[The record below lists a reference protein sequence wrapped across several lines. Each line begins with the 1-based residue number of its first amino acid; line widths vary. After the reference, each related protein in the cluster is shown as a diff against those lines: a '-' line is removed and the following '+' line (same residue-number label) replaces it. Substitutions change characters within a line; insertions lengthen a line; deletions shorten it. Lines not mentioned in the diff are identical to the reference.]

1 MNTEGLVKNDNIQL
15 GNKIGRTIES
25 EKFPITMDEFWFSI
39 IPDVIVG
46 PFDFVCVDNIYRT
59 RSIGIIKE
67 LRTVSNIHGIEHKSN
82 RDTPSISE
90 YHNSESARN
99 SSRNHQVQGTRIARV
114 AVMANVQSKK
124 EGQDDRNNSNNTS
137 NVIVRMPVG
146 INASVTFANSDE
158 ILLAL
163 GIPKM
168 EDPAMAGVIEM
179 TNGNRI
185 AIPMAMSY
193 LAGPDAAHINAS
205 GISGNLKTSY
215 LLFLLHS
222 LYQKLV
228 KKNEVAIIVFNTRE
242 DDLLYIDEAQ
252 GTVTERDKE
261 LYELLQ
267 ISPVP
272 FSKVTYFL
280 PRGIDGK
287 PISVHIPSNYQTYSY
302 ELSDIYDRLD
312 LLLSSETYDPRYNL
326 SAIINYI
333 YESWPLKDNDG
344 VPVTT
349 WSDLVKFK
357 DYPSEIITHKST
369 YLHFSG
375 LLQKYKRSSMFT
387 DKRETSTYIGN
398 EIEKIR
404 AGDVFVIDIAMIPTV
419 EEQSLVIGDVMKNID
434 ELYSSRS
441 NFEDVR
447 HVYDADGQITMSV
460 EQSRR
465 PKYLLIFID
474 EINRFLPQA
483 YPMGRRTSVA
493 EQITKTLIAGKSRD
507 TILLSAQQFKSA
519 VDPILHDN
527 TGIHMIAKL
536 GMSELSKSPYA
547 MLDDI
552 TKNNIVHLD
561 KGEIVMIQPAIRH
574 PVKVIFPRPPF
585 KRLSR

>member
-1 MNTEGLVKNDNIQL
+1 MTTEELARDEISNLRN
-15 GNKIGRTIES
+15 NIGRTIES
-25 EKFPITMDEFWFSI
+25 ERFPITMDEFWFSI
-39 IPDVIVG
+39 GPNVIVG
-46 PFDFVCVDNIYRT
+46 PFDFVCVDNIYSTRT
-59 RSIGIIKE
+59 IGIIKE
-67 LRTVSNIHGIEHKSN
+67 LRTVSNIHSIKQKTNGGMSTMPGQYDPDNATMDN
-82 RDTPSISE
+82 RDC
-90 YHNSESARN
+90 RD
-99 SSRNHQVQGTRIARV
+99 QGTRIAKV
-114 AVMANVQSKK
+114 AVMVNVQNKNDGQEGKSSK
-124 EGQDDRNNSNNTS
+124 SI
-137 NVIVRMPVG
+137 IVRMPVG
-146 INASVTFANSDE
+146 IDSSVKFANSDE

-168 EDPAMAGVIEM
+168 EDPVMAGVIDM
-179 TNGNRI
+179 TNGNKI

-222 LYQKLV
+222 LYQKLI

-252 GTVTERDKE
+252 GTVTDRDSE
-261 LYELLQ
+261 LYKLLQ
-267 ISPVP
+267 ISPEP

-280 PRGIDGK
+280 PRGIDGN
-287 PISVHIPSNYQTYSY
+287 PISVHIPPNYQTYSY
-302 ELSDIYDRLD
+302 ELNDIYDRLD

-333 YESWPLKDNDG
+333 YESWPLKDKDG
-344 VPVTT
+344 KTVTT
-349 WSDLVKFK
+349 WSDLLKYK
-357 DYPSEIITHKST
+357 DYPAEIITHKST

-375 LLQKYKRSSMFT
+375 LLQKYNRSSMFT

-398 EIEKIR
+398 EIGRIK

-447 HVYDADGQITMSV
+447 HVYDADGQITSSV

-547 MLDDI
+547 MLDDT
-552 TKNNIVHLD
+552 TKHNIVHMD

>member
-1 MNTEGLVKNDNIQL
+1 
-15 GNKIGRTIES
+15 
-25 EKFPITMDEFWFSI
+25 
-39 IPDVIVG
+39 
-46 PFDFVCVDNIYRT
+46 
-59 RSIGIIKE
+59 
-67 LRTVSNIHGIEHKSN
+67 
-82 RDTPSISE
+82 
-90 YHNSESARN
+90 
-99 SSRNHQVQGTRIARV
+99 
-114 AVMANVQSKK
+114 
-124 EGQDDRNNSNNTS
+124 
-137 NVIVRMPVG
+137 
-146 INASVTFANSDE
+146 
-158 ILLAL
+158 
-163 GIPKM
+163 
-168 EDPAMAGVIEM
+168 
-179 TNGNRI
+179 
-185 AIPMAMSY
+185 
-193 LAGPDAAHINAS
+193 
-205 GISGNLKTSY
+205 
-215 LLFLLHS
+215 
-222 LYQKLV
+222 
-228 KKNEVAIIVFNTRE
+228 
-242 DDLLYIDEAQ
+242 
-252 GTVTERDKE
+252 
-261 LYELLQ
+261 
-267 ISPVP
+267 
-272 FSKVTYFL
+272 
-280 PRGIDGK
+280 
-287 PISVHIPSNYQTYSY
+287 
-302 ELSDIYDRLD
+302 
-312 LLLSSETYDPRYNL
+312 
-326 SAIINYI
+326 
-333 YESWPLKDNDG
+333 
-344 VPVTT
+344 
-349 WSDLVKFK
+349 
-357 DYPSEIITHKST
+357 
-369 YLHFSG
+369 
-375 LLQKYKRSSMFT
+375 MFT

>member
-1 MNTEGLVKNDNIQL
+1 MTTEGLAKSENAEL
-15 GNKIGRTIES
+15 GHNIGRTVES

-39 IPDVIVG
+39 GPNVIVG
-46 PFDFVCVDNIYRT
+46 PFDFVCVDNIYNTRT
-59 RSIGIIKE
+59 IGIIKE
-67 LRTVSNIHGIEHKSN
+67 LRTVSNVRSVKQKPNGGA
-82 RDTPSISE
+82 TALSE
-90 YHNSESARN
+90 RHDSESAMIGGRDN
-99 SSRNHQVQGTRIARV
+99 QVHGTRIARV
-114 AVMANVQSKK
+114 AVMANVQNKN
-124 EGQDDRNNSNNTS
+124 EGQDDRSNN
-137 NVIVRMPVG
+137 NVIIRMPVG
-146 INASVTFANSDE
+146 INASVAFANSDE

-168 EDPAMAGVIEM
+168 EDPVMAGIIEM
-179 TNGNRI
+179 TNGNKI

-222 LYQKLV
+222 LYQKLI
-228 KKNEVAIIVFNTRE
+228 KKNEVAIIVFDTRE
-242 DDLLYIDEAQ
+242 DDLLHIDEAQ
-252 GTVTERDKE
+252 GTVTDRDKE
-261 LYELLQ
+261 LYDLLQ
-267 ISPVP
+267 ISPDP

-302 ELSDIYDRLD
+302 ELNDIYDRLD

-333 YESWPLKDNDG
+333 YESWPLNDKEG
-344 VPVTT
+344 KTITT
-349 WSDLVKFK
+349 WSDLVKYK

-387 DKRETSTYIGN
+387 DKRETSTYLGN
-398 EIEKIR
+398 EIERIR

-441 NFEDVR
+441 NFEDAR
-447 HVYDADGQITMSV
+447 HVYDSDGQITRSV

-507 TILLSAQQFKSA
+507 TILLSAQQFKSS

-547 MLDDI
+547 MLDVT
-552 TKNNIVHLD
+552 TKHNIVHMD

-574 PVKVIFPRPPF
+574 PVKVTFPRPPF
-585 KRLSR
+585 KRLGR

>member
-1 MNTEGLVKNDNIQL
+1 MTTNWLAKNETLEL
-15 GNKIGRTIES
+15 GNNIGRTIES
-25 EKFPITMDEFWFSI
+25 EIFHITMDEFWFSI
-39 IPDVIVG
+39 FSDVIVG
-46 PFDFVCVDNIYRT
+46 PFDFVCVDNIYNTRT
-59 RSIGIIKE
+59 IGIVKE
-67 LRTVSNIHGIEHKSN
+67 LRTVSNIHDIKQNLNEDMSYMSDHPDS
-82 RDTPSISE
+82 R
-90 YHNSESARN
+90 SALIDKRAFQG
-99 SSRNHQVQGTRIARV
+99 HGTRIARV
-114 AVMANVQSKK
+114 AVMVNVQNKN
-124 EGQDDRNNSNNTS
+124 EEQDDRGKNSNA
-137 NVIVRMPVG
+137 IIRMPVG
-146 INASVTFANSDE
+146 INASVAFANNDE

-168 EDPAMAGVIEM
+168 EDPVMAGVIEM
-179 TNGNRI
+179 TNGYKI

-222 LYQKLV
+222 LYQKLI
-228 KKNEVAIIVFNTRE
+228 KKNEVALILFNTRE

-252 GTVTERDKE
+252 GTVTDRDKE
-261 LYELLQ
+261 LYNLLQ
-267 ISPVP
+267 ISPDP

-333 YESWPLKDNDG
+333 YESWPLKDKDG
-344 VPVTT
+344 VVVTT
-349 WSDLVKFK
+349 WSDLVKYK

-398 EIEKIR
+398 EIKKIL

-447 HVYDADGQITMSV
+447 HVYDADGQITRSV

-483 YPMGRRTSVA
+483 YPMGRRTAVA

-536 GMSELSKSPYA
+536 GMSELTKSPYA
-547 MLDDI
+547 MLDD
-552 TKNNIVHLD
+552 TTRNNIVHMD

>member
-1 MNTEGLVKNDNIQL
+1 LTTKGLAKNGEVEL
-15 GNKIGRTIES
+15 GNRIGRTVES

-39 IPDVIVG
+39 IPSVIIG
-46 PFDFVCVDNIYRT
+46 PFDFVSVDNIYNTRT
-59 RSIGIIKE
+59 IGIVKE
-67 LRTVSNIHGIEHKSN
+67 LRTVSNIH
-82 RDTPSISE
+82 SITKTNTNGDITFLPDQ
-90 YHNSESARN
+90 HDSESAATG
-99 SSRNHQVQGTRIARV
+99 SRDYQILGTRIARV
-114 AVMANVQSKK
+114 AVMANVQSKH
-124 EGQDDRNNSNNTS
+124 EGPGDKGNKNSS
-137 NVIVRMPVG
+137 IIARMPVG
-146 INASVTFANSDE
+146 INASVAFANSDE
-158 ILLAL
+158 ILFAL

-168 EDPAMAGVIEM
+168 EDPVMAGIIEM
-179 TNGNRI
+179 TNGNKI

-242 DDLLYIDEAQ
+242 DDLLHLDEGQ
-252 GTVTERDKE
+252 GTVTDRDNE
-261 LYELLQ
+261 LYDLLEM
-267 ISPVP
+267 SPEP
-272 FSKVTYFL
+272 FAKVTYFL
-280 PRGIDGK
+280 PRGKDGK
-287 PISVHIPSNYQTYSY
+287 PISSHTPSNYQTYSY
-302 ELSDIYDRLD
+302 ELNDIYDRLD
-312 LLLSSETYDPRYNL
+312 LLFSSETYDPRYNL

-344 VPVTT
+344 ATVTT
-349 WSDLVKFK
+349 WSGLVKFK
-357 DYPSEIITHKST
+357 DYPSEILTHKST

-375 LLQKYKRSSMFT
+375 LLQKYTRSSMFT
-387 DKRETSTYIGN
+387 DKRVTSTYLGN

-404 AGDVFVIDIAMIPTV
+404 AGDVFVIDIAMVPTV

-441 NFEDVR
+441 NFEDIR
-447 HVYDADGQITMSV
+447 HVYDADGQIARRV
-460 EQSRR
+460 EQNRR

-483 YPMGRRTSVA
+483 YPMGRRTAVA
-493 EQITKTLIAGKSRD
+493 EQITKTLIAGRSRD
-507 TILLSAQQFKSA
+507 TILLSAQQFKSST
-519 VDPILHDN
+519 DPILHDN

-552 TKNNIVHLD
+552 TKNNIVHMD
-561 KGEIVMIQPAIRH
+561 KGEIVMVQPAIRH
-574 PVKVIFPRPPF
+574 PVKVVFPRPPF
-585 KRLSR
+585 KRPSR

>member
-1 MNTEGLVKNDNIQL
+1 LN
-15 GNKIGRTIES
+15 
-25 EKFPITMDEFWFSI
+25 
-39 IPDVIVG
+39 
-46 PFDFVCVDNIYRT
+46 
-59 RSIGIIKE
+59 
-67 LRTVSNIHGIEHKSN
+67 
-82 RDTPSISE
+82 
-90 YHNSESARN
+90 
-99 SSRNHQVQGTRIARV
+99 
-114 AVMANVQSKK
+114 
-124 EGQDDRNNSNNTS
+124 
-137 NVIVRMPVG
+137 
-146 INASVTFANSDE
+146 
-158 ILLAL
+158 
-163 GIPKM
+163 
-168 EDPAMAGVIEM
+168 
-179 TNGNRI
+179 
-185 AIPMAMSY
+185 
-193 LAGPDAAHINAS
+193 
-205 GISGNLKTSY
+205 
-215 LLFLLHS
+215 
-222 LYQKLV
+222 
-228 KKNEVAIIVFNTRE
+228 
-242 DDLLYIDEAQ
+242 
-252 GTVTERDKE
+252 
-261 LYELLQ
+261 
-267 ISPVP
+267 
-272 FSKVTYFL
+272 
-280 PRGIDGK
+280 
-287 PISVHIPSNYQTYSY
+287 
-302 ELSDIYDRLD
+302 DIYDRLD

-333 YESWPLKDNDG
+333 YESWPLKNKDE
-344 VPVTT
+344 VAVTT
-349 WSDLVKFK
+349 WSDLLKYK

-375 LLQKYKRSSMFT
+375 LLQKYKRSSMFP
-387 DKRETSTYIGN
+387 DKRETSVYLGN

-419 EEQSLVIGDVMKNID
+419 EEQSLVVGDVMKNID
-434 ELYSSRS
+434 DLYSSRS

-447 HVYDADGQITMSV
+447 HVYDADGQITRSV

-552 TKNNIVHLD
+552 TKNNIAHMD

-585 KRLSR
+585 KRSSR